1 MMALCIRP
9 FSYRQA
15 EHSCRLRR
23 TSRCRKLST
32 RQGDS
37 IVIDLAGQRVL
48 FIGGSSGIG
57 FATAKLAAELG
68 AVVTIASRSAD
79 KVAAAAGRMGL
90 SVEARALDLTS
101 DADVQ
106 AFFSTADVYDH
117 VVVTGSQVS
126 MAAVRDLPLDS
137 AFAAMD
143 SKFWGFYRIARAARI
158 APGGSLS
165 VVSGFLASRPAAGR
179 ALMGAINA
187 ALEALV
193 RGLALELKPVR
204 VNAVSPAVV
213 ETEMWGGMSADAR
226 GAMFERVSAAY
237 PAGRAG
243 QPVEIARQLLL
254 LAATGYATGTIVM
267 LDGGAS
273 IS

>member
-1 MMALCIRP
+1 LEN
-9 FSYRQA
+9 SN
-15 EHSCRLRR
+15 
-23 TSRCRKLST
+23 
-32 RQGDS
+32 
-37 IVIDLAGQRVL
+37 VIDLSGQRVL
-48 FIGGSSGIG
+48 VIGGSSGIG

-68 AVVTIASRSAD
+68 AAVTVASRSAD
-79 KVAAAAGRMGL
+79 KTAAAAVAIGGA
-90 SVEARALDLTS
+90 VEARTIDLTS
-101 DADVQ
+101 DAAVA
-106 AFFSTADVYDH
+106 AFFSAEDAYHH
-117 VVVTGSQVS
+117 VIVTGSQVS
-126 MAAVRDLPLDS
+126 MAAVRDLPLD
-137 AFAAMD
+137 AADAAMD
-143 SKFWGFYRIARAARI
+143 SKFWGFYRVARAARI

-213 ETEMWGGMSADAR
+213 KTEMWSGMNEDAR
-226 GAMFERVSAAY
+226 SAMFERVSAAY
-237 PAGRAG
+237 PAGRPAE
-243 QPVEIARQLLL
+243 PVEIARQLLL

-273 IS
+273 IA